1 MEAAVTWTQNAD
13 GSGPVPTPG
22 LPGEEREAKGYNGD
36 PHVRG
41 GDHHSDVRLT
51 GVLTAPASSPG
62 CVDTPSVCTRTHVLA
77 DTCQCL
83 KPHPFLSQLFKYRL
97 HTCCVLQT
105 RKATKQD
112 GDTGG
117 LW

>member
-1 MEAAVTWTQNAD
+1 MDQAQFPPQ
-13 GSGPVPTPG
+13 GSQVKKEKPKVIH
-22 LPGEEREAKGYNGD
+22 GD

-97 HTCCVLQT
+97 HTCCVLQM